1 LSAGRSLFFPGFSQI
16 SAIESRAAFHCGS
29 IRCGLIVTAL
39 NKAHSAR
46 HQMVGNCI
54 GIVATIPIFA

>member
-16 SAIESRAAFHCGS
+16 SAIESRAAFHCGG

-39 NKAHSAR
+39 NKGHSAR
-46 HQMVGNCI
+46 HRMVGNWI
-54 GIVATIPIFA
+54 GVVATTLIFA